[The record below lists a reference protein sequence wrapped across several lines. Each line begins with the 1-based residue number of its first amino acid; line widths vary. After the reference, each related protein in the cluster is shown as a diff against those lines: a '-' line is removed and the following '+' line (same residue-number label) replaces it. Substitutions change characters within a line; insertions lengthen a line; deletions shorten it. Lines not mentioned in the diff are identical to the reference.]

1 MVVGL
6 PGNNILLVKDMTV
19 FPEAILNFIDGK
31 MVAASSGQLFGNINP
46 HSGQEVCKVARSG
59 AEDALLAIAA
69 AKKAQAAWANMTS
82 VARADIIRDIAFRMM
97 ERKSEIAEIV
107 ATESGKALPH
117 AMGETQAA
125 IEMGFFIAGEGRRN
139 YGKSMGATMANRQVL
154 TVRQPLGVA
163 ALIIAS
169 NTPIA
174 NVAWKAFPAMF
185 CGNASILKPSEDT
198 PGTAWIFAEICREI
212 GLPAGVFNVLQGLG
226 AEAGMPLVESP
237 QVDLVSFTGGH
248 VTGSLI
254 NRVAGERLAK
264 VCLELGGKNA
274 LTVCD
279 DADIDNAVEWAVAS
293 AFSNAGQRCAAASR
307 IVVFSSIYE
316 KFKKKLINATSELS
330 MGVGDTDF
338 LGPVINEKQLDN
350 MLSAVGKARE
360 EGADVVVGGERVM
373 KGQLQSG
380 YYMQPTIVEKASPD
394 SQISQNEL
402 FGPITCLYEVEDL
415 NEAIGLVNNSEFGL
429 TSSIHTND
437 INRAMEYSNKV
448 QAGVIVVNGG
458 THGSEP
464 HMGFGGLKNSGTG
477 WREAGVEALDVY
489 SDVKYINL
497 ITNPGK
503 V

>member
-1 MVVGL
+1 
-6 PGNNILLVKDMTV
+6 
-19 FPEAILNFIDGK
+19 
-31 MVAASSGQLFGNINP
+31 
-46 HSGQEVCKVARSG
+46 
-59 AEDALLAIAA
+59 
-69 AKKAQAAWANMTS
+69 MTS
-82 VARADIIRDIAFRMM
+82 VARADVIRGVAFRMM
-97 ERKSEIAEIV
+97 ERKDEIAEIV

-139 YGKSMGATMANRQVL
+139 YGKTMGATMANRQVL

-174 NVAWKAFPAMF
+174 NVAWKAFPSMF
-185 CGNASILKPSEDT
+185 CGNASIMKPSEDT
-198 PGTAWIFAEICREI
+198 PGTAWVFADICREV
-212 GLPAGVFNVLQGLG
+212 GVPDGVFNVVQGFG
-226 AEAGMPLVESP
+226 AEAGMPLVESKDI
-237 QVDLVSFTGGH
+237 DLVSFTGGH

-279 DADIDNAVEWAVAS
+279 DADIDNAVQWALAS

-307 IVVFSSIYE
+307 LVVFDSIYDQLKE
-316 KFKKKLINATSELS
+316 KLISATAQLS
-330 MGVGDTDF
+330 IGVAEEDF
-338 LGPVINEKQLDN
+338 LGPVINERQLN
-350 MLSAVGKARE
+350 GMLEAIKNASS
-360 EGADVVVGGERVM
+360 EGADILIGGQRV
-373 KGQLQSG
+373 LTEPYRSG
-380 YYMQPTIVEKASPD
+380 YYMQPTIIENVSPD
-394 SQISQNEL
+394 ADISQNEL
-402 FGPITCLYEVEDL
+402 FGPVACLYRVEDFQSG
-415 NEAIGLVNNSEFGL
+415 IDLVNNSQFGL
-429 TSSIHTND
+429 TSSVHTND
-437 INRAMEYSNKV
+437 INRAMEYADKV
-448 QAGVIVVNGG
+448 EAGVIVVNGG

-477 WREAGVEALDVY
+477 WREAGAEALDVY

-497 ITNPGK
+497 ITNPDM